1 MSGIREA
8 LTCQKSR
15 FSLPAALHYLN
26 CAYMAP
32 LSKRVQDAGV
42 AGVRKQAVPT
52 TIQSADFFTGCDEV
66 RGLFARLVG
75 LQEPARVAI
84 IPAASY
90 GLATAALNTV
100 VERGQNVVT
109 VHEQFPSNVHV
120 WRRVCA
126 NAGANVR
133 TVQPPVTGATRT
145 ELWNEAILSAI
156 DGDTAAVAL
165 GPIHWT
171 DGTRFDLERIGER
184 ARKVG
189 AAFVVDGTQSV
200 GAEPFDIERI
210 QPDALVCA
218 GYKWLTAP
226 YSIGTAYYGPRY
238 DAGMPLE
245 ETWIGRAGSDDLAGL
260 VSQGDAYRAGAARY
274 DVGETANFVLLPM
287 LIAALEQLLEW
298 GTPDIAKYIASLTR
312 TLFKDARLEALGISA
327 EPPDTAHLFGLR
339 LPSKTDPKMVE
350 AQLRELGVH
359 VSVRGRLVRVSPHV
373 YNDTEDAEALLEA
386 LEVALDAG

>member
-1 MSGIREA
+1 
-8 LTCQKSR
+8 
-15 FSLPAALHYLN
+15 
-26 CAYMAP
+26 MAP

-42 AGVRKQAVPT
+42 AGGTKAGVTDHYSVCRLLHGAATKFEG
-52 TIQSADFFTGCDEV
+52 SS
-66 RGLFARLVG
+66 ARLVG

-126 NAGANVR
+126 NTGAKVR

-184 ARKVG
+184 AREVG
-189 AAFVVDGTQSV
+189 GGLRRRWHAICWS
-200 GAEPFDIERI
+200 GALR
-210 QPDALVCA
+210 
-218 GYKWLTAP
+218 
-226 YSIGTAYYGPRY
+226 
-238 DAGMPLE
+238 
-245 ETWIGRAGSDDLAGL
+245 
-260 VSQGDAYRAGAARY
+260 YRA
-274 DVGETANFVLLPM
+274 D
-287 LIAALEQLLEW
+287 
-298 GTPDIAKYIASLTR
+298 
-312 TLFKDARLEALGISA
+312 SA
-327 EPPDTAHLFGLR
+327 GCTG
-339 LPSKTDPKMVE
+339 
-350 AQLRELGVH
+350 
-359 VSVRGRLVRVSPHV
+359 VRGLQVADCTLLNWDGVLWAAVRCW
-373 YNDTEDAEALLEA
+373 DTSRGN
-386 LEVALDAG
+386 LDW